1 MTTLSA
7 PARAILAFTLA
18 VTLAVTGWSIAR
30 QAVAS
35 LAVAL
40 DVQEPRLIAILI
52 ALVPLALAVW
62 SYLLARGVVRTT
74 EDEVWPDHLAD
85 ATQLLSLVLIAVFAL
100 QLLAAVVG
108 DNYGAGSMF

>member
-1 MTTLSA
+1 MTTLTA

-18 VTLAVTGWSIAR
+18 VTLAVSGWDFGQR
-30 QAVAS
+30 AVAS
-35 LAVAL
+35 FLLALGL
-40 DVQEPRLIAILI
+40 DDARAVGVLI

-85 ATQLLSLVLIAVFAL
+85 ATQLLALVLVGVFAVSLVAAL
-100 QLLAAVVG
+100 VS
-108 DNYGAGSMF
+108 DNF